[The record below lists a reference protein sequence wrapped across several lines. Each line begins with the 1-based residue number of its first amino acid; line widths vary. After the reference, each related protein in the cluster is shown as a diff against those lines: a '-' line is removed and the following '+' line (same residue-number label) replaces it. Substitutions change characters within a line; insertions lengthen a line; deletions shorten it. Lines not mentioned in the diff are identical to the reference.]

1 MRIVIPTTGSVGD
14 LQPYVAL
21 GLGLQAFGHEVRL
34 ATHADYEPA
43 VRARGL
49 DFYAIEEDARA
60 FHAQEAGRR
69 MFTAGT
75 NPFVFLREF
84 VRLRQPRMRSLMA
97 RCLEACRGADAVV
110 GASTALLISNSV
122 AEKLKI
128 PFISASLQPTTPTR
142 FLVNSLFPP
151 LPDWFP
157 LSGVYNFASHL
168 LVGEILW
175 QLLGPAINRA
185 RAEVLGLP
193 PFPFL
198 GPLKVMKEIPVL
210 HGYSSAVVPRPRD
223 WRAENHLTGFWFLKR
238 PRDWRP
244 PAELVDFLEA
254 GPPPV
259 YVGFGS
265 MPNRH
270 PHEVAALVTDAL
282 RRAGQRGILAA
293 GWGGL
298 AGSPKSDQVLLVESV
313 PHDWLFPRVRAV
325 VHHGGAG
332 TTAAGL
338 RAGVPSVLVPYMA
351 DQPFWGGRVLALGV
365 GPRPIPRKELTAPR
379 LAEAIRAAV
388 QNQALRRRAAELGQR
403 LRAENGV
410 AHAVGVIHRYLGLSE
425 EPFLP
430 YRGVRH
436 DGGDP
441 GHEAV
446 RRRAAA
452 MIPTGS

>member
-1 MRIVIPTTGSVGD
+1 VIPTTGSVGD

-34 ATHADYEPA
+34 ATHADYEA
-43 VRARGL
+43 TVRARGL
-49 DFYAIEEDARA
+49 DFFPIEANARA
-60 FHAQEAGRR
+60 FHAQEAGQR
-69 MFTAGT
+69 MFAAGA

-84 VRLRQPRMRSLMA
+84 VRLRRPRMVSLMA
-97 RCLEACRGADAVV
+97 RCLEACRDADAIV
-110 GASTALLISNSV
+110 GASTALLIGQSV

-128 PFISASLQPTTPTR
+128 PFLSASLQPTTPTR

-151 LPDWFP
+151 LPAWFP
-157 LSGVYNFASHL
+157 LTGIYNLVSHFV
-168 LVGEILW
+168 VGEILW
-175 QLLGPAINRA
+175 QLLGPAINKA

-210 HGYSSAVVPRPRD
+210 HGYSAAVVPRPAD
-223 WRAENHLTGFWFLKR
+223 WHSDHHLTGFWFLRR
-238 PRDWRP
+238 PHDWRP
-244 PAELVDFLEA
+244 SAELVDFLQA

-270 PHEVAALVTDAL
+270 PEEVTALVVHAL
-282 RRAGQRGILAA
+282 KRAGQRGILVT

-298 AGSPKSDQVLLVESV
+298 GEAPRSDQVLLLDSV

-332 TTAAGL
+332 TTAAAL
-338 RAGVPSVLVPYMA
+338 RAGVPAIVVPFMA
-351 DQPFWGGRVLALGV
+351 DQPFWGGRVQALGV

-379 LAEAIRAAV
+379 LAEAIRTAV
-388 QNQALRRRAAELGQR
+388 HDPAMHRRASELGRR

-410 AHAVGVIHRYLGLSE
+410 ADAVGVIHRYLGIGE
-425 EPFLP
+425 EPLRPFQNAFHAADDSA
-430 YRGVRH
+430 R
-436 DGGDP
+436 
-441 GHEAV
+441 EAI
-446 RRRAAA
+446 RRRTAT